1 MIIIAVSLIAVGLLA
16 YFVFFNGKSEE
27 DNSLPSSYNGS
38 HGSSKSSKK
47 NKKTNSNSN
56 NSQFTNGVSAQS
68 DTVTPSQTSDSQS
81 ESFQSTNSR
90 RQSQGYFSSKTLL
103 QPNQIGGNST
113 NAGGSSSGGGSSSN
127 FNGGSS
133 ESGTSSGGGG
143 GTSNSGISTYSAR
156 MQACVSSLQPVLDAK
171 STDTTVI
178 TNALLNVMGFS
189 MLPVATQNSY
199 INSVATQS
207 KGTSAENYCKMLLQN
222 TNPQS
227 IDVASLYTDCKT
239 MVQNL
244 YSQKGSNATEFDAIN
259 AFESL
264 GIMNGATT
272 SAQKKTILQ
281 NYLGGEYNSVITA
294 MSNLNST
301 NLATQSNIICSK
313 TSSGITNAVNGSS
326 TYLSCI
332 TTVNSAKTNNIT
344 NVATALPSY
353 ANLTSANQT
362 LMASYYKDFLSG
374 ARTAE
379 FICSFLAK
387 NATVVQPA
395 AAQTL
400 SDMVL
405 PSTSNIGTVCTTV
418 VNAIKSEY
426 DDYLSNS
433 DIDYVSNI
441 VRKIDSYEFL
451 ISDTYKANIVKY
463 LITQKITDT
472 NFNTLSINNQTQVAK
487 RLYATNYS
495 LSSFTNPAISG
506 IYTELFPQLC
516 KCSHIDFDDIAW
528 KNAIVSYMI
537 LKQGGGT
544 AIPTNIIQKQALITT
559 NDFYKSCPT
568 NIKSRFSSLTIS
580 STASTISPSTST
592 TITSSLVLLVQSID
606 STYKTLTNIDAI
618 VAPLSCYIN
627 QCIGK
632 TCPQSCLQTVD
643 SVCQGLTIQYLQ
655 NTPAATNMNTLFS
668 CPLTDSGKLYDA
680 RICYNLTE
688 KQRVDMAK
696 NLYDTILTFKETASG
711 VRKKI
716 IENLWKTHT
725 EKQKNNNTSV
735 SSSQCVEQANNVWYE
750 FLKPYSEKD
759 TTQPPTS

>member
-1 MIIIAVSLIAVGLLA
+1 MGGKKMIIIAVSLIAVGLLA
-16 YFVFFNGKSEE
+16 YFIFFSGKSEE
-27 DNSLPSSYNGS
+27 DNSLPSSYNGI

-68 DTVTPSQTSDSQS
+68 DTVTSSQTSDSQS
-81 ESFQSTNSR
+81 ESFQSTNSKK
-90 RQSQGYFSSKTLL
+90 QPQGYFSSKTLL
-103 QPNQIGGNST
+103 QPNQIGGNGT
-113 NAGGSSSGGGSSSN
+113 NAGGSSSVGGSSSN

-133 ESGTSSGGGG
+133 DSGTSSGGGG

-199 INSVATQS
+199 INSVATQTR
-207 KGTSAENYCKMLLQN
+207 GTSAENYCKMLLQN
-222 TNPQS
+222 TNPQT
-227 IDVASLYTDCKT
+227 IDVASLYTDCKA

-244 YSQKGSNATEFDAIN
+244 YSQKGSNATEYDVIN

-294 MSNLNST
+294 MANLNST
-301 NLATQSNIICSK
+301 NLTTQSNIICSK
-313 TSSGITNAVNGSS
+313 TSSGIVNAVNGSS

-344 NVATALPSY
+344 NIATALPSY

-387 NATVVQPA
+387 NATVVQSA

-400 SDMVL
+400 SEMVL
-405 PSTSNIGTVCTTV
+405 PSASNIGTVCTTV

-441 VRKIDSYEFL
+441 VRKMDSYEFL

-472 NFNTLSINNQTQVAK
+472 NFNSLSLNNQGRIAT

-506 IYTELFPQLC
+506 IYAELFPQLC

-544 AIPTNIIQKQALITT
+544 AIPTNVIQKQALITT
-559 NDFYKSCPT
+559 NDFYKSCST
-568 NIKSRFSSLTIS
+568 NIKSQLEKSTLTQAN
-580 STASTISPSTST
+580 ASPVA
-592 TITSSLVLLVQSID
+592 ITSVVQSIN
-606 STYKTLTNIDAI
+606 STYKALKDIDAI

-643 SVCQGLTIQYLQ
+643 SACQSLTIQYLQ

-680 RICYNLTE
+680 KICYNLTE
-688 KQRVDMAK
+688 TQRVNMAE
-696 NLYDTILTFKETASG
+696 NLYNTILTFKETASG
-711 VRKKI
+711 VRKTI

-725 EKQKNNNTSV
+725 EKQKSNNTSV
-735 SSSQCVEQANNVWYE
+735 SSSQCVEQANNIWYE
-750 FLKPYSEKD
+750 FLKPYSAKD